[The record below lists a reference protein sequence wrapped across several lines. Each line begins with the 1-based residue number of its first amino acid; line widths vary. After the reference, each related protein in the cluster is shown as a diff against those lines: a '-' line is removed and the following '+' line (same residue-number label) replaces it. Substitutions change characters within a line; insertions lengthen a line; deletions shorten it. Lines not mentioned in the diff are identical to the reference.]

1 MTSQAV
7 EAYPRQSARRWLPFA
22 VVVGLFV
29 AANVAVGVVG
39 ALAPEPH
46 GHWTGHL
53 SAATIDIGMIVVVVV
68 GAALAWRYLGGA
80 VVKLLAGAALATVLV
95 GLVNEAVGNL
105 RVARSIWRTVWGD
118 DEVGQ
123 FGPAFSGFDSGHD
136 LAASGDLVVVLGGV
150 AFALVLG
157 FSRRVG
163 VLAAGAGVIFS
174 FIPPPF
180 IIPACGVVFVL
191 AALVRPRKERS
202 GSSSGGKADLPV
214 ATSPR
219 RRVGHDGAGW

>member
-1 MTSQAV
+1 
-7 EAYPRQSARRWLPFA
+7 

-39 ALAPEPH
+39 ALAPEPR

-68 GAALAWRYLGGA
+68 GAALAWRYLGGV

-95 GLVNEAVGNL
+95 GLIIEAVGNL

-191 AALVRPRKERS
+191 AVLLRPRN
-202 GSSSGGKADLPV
+202 
-214 ATSPR
+214 
-219 RRVGHDGAGW
+219 